1 METIKLINPI
11 LIDGE
16 TVAECS
22 YDMNLVTNGD
32 YLAAVGRCPSNIEK
46 PSNPVA
52 DYGFLFAL
60 GVQAILSANR
70 DKNWTADD
78 FKRVMGHDNWTIT
91 QIGYDFFT
99 GRRAEQPES
108 SSDE

>member
-1 METIKLINPI
+1 MDKITFINPI
-11 LIDGE
+11 LINGE
-16 TVAECS
+16 PVSECS
-22 YDMNLVTNGD
+22 YDMNLVTNDD
-32 YLAAVGRCPSNIEK
+32 YLAAISRCPSNIEK

-70 DKNWTADD
+70 EKGWTADD
-78 FKRVMGHDNWTIT
+78 FKRTMGHDNWTIT

-99 GRRAEQPES
+99 GRRDEQPES
-108 SSDE
+108 SSAD